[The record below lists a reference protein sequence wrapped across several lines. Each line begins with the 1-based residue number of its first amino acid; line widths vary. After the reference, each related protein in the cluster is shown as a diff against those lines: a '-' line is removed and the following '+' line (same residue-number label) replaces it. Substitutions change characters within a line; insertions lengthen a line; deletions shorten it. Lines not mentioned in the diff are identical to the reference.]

1 MIKAF
6 VFGKFMPFHKGH
18 QAMIAFAA
26 MHCDELIVVPCV
38 SDCESLP
45 GILRKA
51 WIEKTFAANTKIK
64 VSLLNYMEDELP
76 NSSVSSEALSKLWA
90 EKFKSILPDVNLLVT
105 SEPYGEFVANFM
117 GIKHLPFDLSRTEV
131 PVSATKIRNNP
142 YENWDFLPDAVKPH
156 YQRKVVILG
165 TESTGKTSLAEYLS
179 TYFNAALVR
188 EMGRELIPDSEKFV
202 SSFGRDEDLERV
214 AAAHQRETELAIQ
227 SLKPL
232 IVMDT
237 DIHITQSYAFYKFGK
252 YLNLPEVWYRTQKA
266 DLYLYL
272 PVETPYVQ
280 DGTRL
285 SKNERDE
292 LDQCHR
298 DTLKKFEL
306 SYERLD
312 FDFNLRA
319 ERSVKSILEMFN

>member
-18 QAMIAFAA
+18 QAMIAFAS

-38 SDCESLP
+38 SDRESLP

-51 WIEKTFAANTKIK
+51 WIEETFAANAKIK
-64 VSLLNYMEDELP
+64 VSLLNYSEDELP

-117 GIKHLPFDLSRTEV
+117 GIKHLPFDLTRTKV

-142 YENWDFLPDAVKPH
+142 YENWDFLPDAVKP
-156 YQRKVVILG
+156 YFQRKVVILG

-188 EMGRELIPDSEKFV
+188 EMGRELIPDSEKFEP
-202 SSFGRDEDLERV
+202 EDLERV
-214 AAAHQRETELAIQ
+214 AAAHQRETEHAIQ

-252 YLNLPEVWYRTQKA
+252 YLNLPKAWYRTQKA
-266 DLYLYL
+266 DLYFYM

-280 DGTRL
+280 DGTRF

-298 DTLKKFEL
+298 DTLEKFEL
-306 SYERLD
+306 TYEMLD
-312 FDFNLRA
+312 IDFNLRA
-319 ERSVKSILEMFN
+319 EFSVKRILEILN